1 MEAHSPE
8 LTWQAPGTG
17 RHCGG
22 RPVCWLRPCGRLPW
36 ATASAKETTVVR
48 LATITTPDGPRLHV
62 KGGSGYIDVGQATGD
77 PRLSSLNNLLAAGPA
92 ALDAARA
99 LENRD
104 GQEFG
109 PADFA
114 AAVPAPP
121 RILCLGL
128 NYSEHALEGGRA
140 VPTWPDAFVRGA
152 DSVLAPFADLVKPAL
167 TSRFDYEAEL
177 GIVIGAGGRYIPAD
191 KALDAI
197 AGFVVLND
205 ASARDWQRAASQW
218 TAGKNFEGSMPIGP
232 EVVTTDEVDVSD
244 AAISSTLNGTV
255 MQSSRTSLM
264 LVDVPSAVE
273 FFSSFTRLMPG
284 DVIATGTPGGVGF
297 ARTPPVWLE
306 PGDVIE
312 VSVEGIGAIR
322 NRVVAEGNA
331 PGNWRWQLLTTGQR
345 GL

>member
-1 MEAHSPE
+1 
-8 LTWQAPGTG
+8 
-17 RHCGG
+17 
-22 RPVCWLRPCGRLPW
+22 
-36 ATASAKETTVVR
+36 VR
-48 LATITTPDGPRLHV
+48 LATITTATGPRLHV
-62 KGGSGYIDVGQATGD
+62 KARSGYVDAGEATGD
-77 PRLSSLNNLLAAGPA
+77 ERLSSLRYLLSGPREA
-92 ALDAARA
+92 YDAVRA
-99 LENRD
+99 LEDRQGREVD
-104 GQEFG
+104 

-114 AAVPAPP
+114 PAVPEPR

-128 NYSEHALEGGRA
+128 NYREHALEGGRE

-152 DSVLAPFADLVKPAL
+152 DSVLGPYADLVRPAL
-167 TSRFDYEAEL
+167 TTRFDYEAEL
-177 GIVIGAGGRYIPAD
+177 GIVIGSGGRYIPAS

-232 EVVTTDEVDVSD
+232 EVVTPDEVDVSD
-244 AAISSTLNGTV
+244 AAITSTLNGTV

-312 VSVEGIGAIR
+312 VSVEGVGTIR
-322 NRVVAEGNA
+322 NRVVAEEGA
-331 PGNWRWQLLTTGQR
+331 PADWRWQPLAGDTSGF
-345 GL
+345 